1 MRGAEQLPRSF
12 VPNDQAATKDWRY
25 RLEFDNGEGKANLD
39 RISALASEDDAQTS
53 MDGLCVRSRQKIVCA
68 KTYLRIFS

>member
-1 MRGAEQLPRSF
+1 MLGAEQLPRSS

-25 RLEFDNGEGKANLD
+25 RPEFDNGEGKANLD
-39 RISALASEDDAQTS
+39 RICALASEDDAQTS
-53 MDGLCVRSRQKIVCA
+53 IDGLCVRTKQKIVCV